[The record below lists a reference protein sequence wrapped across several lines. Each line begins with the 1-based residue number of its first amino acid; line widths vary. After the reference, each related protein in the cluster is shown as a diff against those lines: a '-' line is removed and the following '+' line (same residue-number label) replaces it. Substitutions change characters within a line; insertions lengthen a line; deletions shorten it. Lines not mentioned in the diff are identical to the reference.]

1 MAARLPDGS
10 TVFIASAYAAEKA
23 VTAITNAKSPVVT
36 ATAHG
41 FANGD
46 FVEVTSGW
54 GALNG
59 RIMKISGVNTDS
71 FKLEGIDTSDTDKY
85 PTGAGVGSV
94 RKVNAWTQI
103 TQIMDFSTSGGEQQ
117 YVNYA
122 FLEEDFER
130 QLPSITSAQS
140 LTIGIADD
148 PSLPGYKALKEANEV
163 RTNTGL
169 RLNLRDGSVIVYNGV
184 VSLNETPSTTKG
196 QVMQVQATFALQ
208 GRPTRY

>member
-1 MAARLPDGS
+1 MAAALPDGA

-59 RIMKISGVNTDS
+59 RVMKISGVNTDS

-85 PTGAGVGSV
+85 PAGAGVGSV
-94 RKVNAWTQI
+94 RKISAWTQV
-103 TQIMDFSTSGGEQQ
+103 TQILSFETSGGEQQ
-117 YVNYA
+117 FSTYSY
-122 FLEEDFER
+122 LEEDFER
-130 QLPSITSAQS
+130 QLPSIISAQS
-140 LTIGIADD
+140 ITIGIADD
-148 PSLPGYKALKEANEV
+148 PALPGYKATKAASDA
-163 RTNTGL
+163 RANTGL
-169 RLNLRDGSVIVYNGV
+169 RLNLRTGSVIVYNSV
-184 VSLNETPSTTKG
+184 VSLNETPAITKG
-196 QVMQVQATFALQ
+196 QVMQVRATFALQ

>member
-1 MAARLPDGS
+1 MAAVLPDGA
-10 TVFIASAYAAEKA
+10 TVFIASAYSAEKA

-41 FANGD
+41 FSNGD

-59 RIMKISGVNTDS
+59 RIMKISGVNTDT
-71 FKLEGIDTSDTDKY
+71 FKLEGIDTSNTDKF
-85 PTGAGVGSV
+85 PAGAGLGSV

-103 TQIMDFSTSGGEQQ
+103 TQILSFETSGGDQQ
-117 YVNYA
+117 FVTYS

-140 LTIGIADD
+140 INIGIADD
-148 PSLPGYKALKEANEV
+148 PTLPGYKATKEASDV
-163 RTNTGL
+163 RANTGL
-169 RLNLRDGSVIVYNGV
+169 RLNLRSGSVIVYNSV
-184 VSLNETPSTTKG
+184 VSLNETPTLTKG